1 MMLNEAGFSDTAMK
15 RGCTTIFLSGLLH
28 LDRIEEARTMTNRL
42 RTYLWIFSI
51 MGIIGGFSWVM
62 EHYDQGQ
69 RNPGAESLYDLAVY
83 CEGFGLSLAHTN
95 SSLEE
100 VLVRHD
106 NEDLLDAVILLIAR
120 DETLKPISDNL
131 RRSDGWGR
139 PYNVE
144 WRTNMVGVASPM
156 LKANQDALLI
166 WSSGENGVNEYGNGD
181 DIFDYGDWTI
191 YRDDIDETDNL

>member
-1 MMLNEAGFSDTAMK
+1 MASTNTEMV
-15 RGCTTIFLSGLLH
+15 TTFITDWRLH
-28 LDRIEEARTMTNRL
+28 RDRIGEGKTMTNRL

-51 MGIIGGFSWVM
+51 MGVLVGYSWLID
-62 EHYDQGQ
+62 HYDQGR
-69 RNPGAESLYDLAVY
+69 RNPGAESVRDLALY
-83 CEGFGLSLAHTN
+83 REGIGLSLAHAN

-100 VLVRHD
+100 ILARHD
-106 NEDLLDAVILLIAR
+106 GDNLLDAVIQLIAR

-131 RRSDGWGR
+131 RKSDGWGR

-144 WRTNMVGVASPM
+144 WRTNIVGVASPM

-191 YRDDIDETDNL
+191 YRDETKEASGRTQPR

>member
-1 MMLNEAGFSDTAMK
+1 
-15 RGCTTIFLSGLLH
+15 
-28 LDRIEEARTMTNRL
+28 MTNRL

-51 MGIIGGFSWVM
+51 MGVLVGYSWLID
-62 EHYDQGQ
+62 HYDQGR
-69 RNPGAESLYDLAVY
+69 RNPGAESVRDLALY
-83 CEGFGLSLAHTN
+83 REGIGLSLAHAN

-100 VLVRHD
+100 ILARHD
-106 NEDLLDAVILLIAR
+106 GDNLLDAVIQLIAR

-131 RRSDGWGR
+131 RKSDGWGR

-144 WRTNMVGVASPM
+144 WRTNIVGVASPM

-191 YRDDIDETDNL
+191 YRDETKEASGRTQPR

>member
-1 MMLNEAGFSDTAMK
+1 MASTNTEMV
-15 RGCTTIFLSGLLH
+15 TTFITDWRLH
-28 LDRIEEARTMTNRL
+28 RDRIGEGKTMTNRL

-51 MGIIGGFSWVM
+51 MGVLVGYSWLID
-62 EHYDQGQ
+62 HYDQGR
-69 RNPGAESLYDLAVY
+69 RNPGAESVRDLALY
-83 CEGFGLSLAHTN
+83 REGIGLSLAHAN

-100 VLVRHD
+100 ILARHD
-106 NEDLLDAVILLIAR
+106 GDNLLDAVIQLIAR
-120 DETLKPISDNL
+120 DETLKPISNNL
-131 RRSDGWGR
+131 RKSDGWGR

-144 WRTNMVGVASPM
+144 WRTNIVGVASPM

-191 YRDDIDETDNL
+191 YRDETKEASGRTQPR